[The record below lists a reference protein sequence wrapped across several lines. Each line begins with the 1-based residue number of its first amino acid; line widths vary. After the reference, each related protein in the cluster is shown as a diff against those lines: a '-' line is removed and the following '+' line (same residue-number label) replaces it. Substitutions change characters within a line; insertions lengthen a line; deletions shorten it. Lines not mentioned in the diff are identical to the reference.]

1 MIFAR
6 INLKNTNYSILEN
19 NWQII
24 VDPDIKALN
33 TIYNTYCQYK
43 RFKSYMPIFES
54 EYLDSKSEIIG
65 YYDNNILV
73 AFSLIKKHDKDNV
86 EAVQFAWTY
95 NRPKLRL
102 GITSLKHECAYYKQ
116 QGYQFFYLG
125 EANEYKSKIDGYEI
139 LGPKS
144 C

>member
-1 MIFAR
+1 MIYAR
-6 INLKNTNYSILEN
+6 INLKHTNYILLQD

-24 VDPDIKALN
+24 RNPDITVLN
-33 TIYNTYCQYK
+33 IIYDTYCSYK
-43 RFKSYMPIFES
+43 KFKSYMPIFDS
-54 EYLDSKSEIIG
+54 EYLDTKSDIIG
-65 YYDNNILV
+65 YFYDQVLV
-73 AFSLIKKHDKDNV
+73 AFSLIKKHDNNNV

-95 NRPKLRL
+95 NNLKLRL

-125 EANEYKSKIDGYEI
+125 EANEYKSQIDGYEI

>member
-6 INLKNTNYSILEN
+6 INLKNTNYFLLEN
-19 NWQII
+19 NWQNILK
-24 VDPDIKALN
+24 PDIQVLN
-33 TIYNTYCQYK
+33 TIYDTYCLYK
-43 RFKSYMPIFES
+43 KFKSYMPIFES

-95 NRPKLRL
+95 NNPKLRL

-125 EANEYKSKIDGYEI
+125 EANEYKSQIDGYEI